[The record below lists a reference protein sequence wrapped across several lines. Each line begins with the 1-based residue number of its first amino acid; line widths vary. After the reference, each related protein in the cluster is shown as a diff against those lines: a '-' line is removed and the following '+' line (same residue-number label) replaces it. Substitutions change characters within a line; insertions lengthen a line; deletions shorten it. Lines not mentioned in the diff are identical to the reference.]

1 MTRLAPLAPV
11 TLAARA
17 LGGGLAQRL
26 RAADRRGRVHSAFA
40 RAVNVEWLEPGG
52 GLLTLHGPSPLAAPF
67 AMALTA
73 WPEAHQRASWE
84 LEPGLPVLARD
95 GRLVVGGLAVDWRC
109 APVTDLRVT
118 PGAEHARAT
127 RDRLVNALASFAH
140 LGGAASLASVPGCA
154 ARAAAAGAI
163 RDRDPRAFARA
174 SRSLMGLGEGLTP
187 AGDDWLVGALAA
199 LHRLGQHWA
208 FEDGHLAS
216 VLVGEATGRTTTLGA
231 AFLGHALA
239 GEFSE
244 PARDLAAAESL
255 SSARAAAARLS
266 AMGATSGADTLA
278 GMRAAVHMLR
288 EPSS

>member
-1 MTRLAPLAPV
+1 MTRLAPFAPV
-11 TLAARA
+11 TLTARA

-26 RAADRRGRVHSAFA
+26 RATDRRGRIHSAFA

-73 WPEAHQRASWE
+73 WPEAHQMAAWE
-84 LEPGLPVLARD
+84 LEPGLPVFSSE
-95 GRLVVGGLAVDWRC
+95 GRLVAGGLEVEWRC
-109 APVTDLRVT
+109 VPVTDLRVT
-118 PGAEHARAT
+118 PSAEHARAT

-140 LGGAASLASVPGCA
+140 PAGAAGLASVAGCTG
-154 ARAAAAGAI
+154 RAAAARAI
-163 RDRDPRAFARA
+163 RDRDPRGLARA

-187 AGDDWLVGALAA
+187 AGDDWLVGTLAA

-208 FEDGHLAS
+208 FADGHLAS
-216 VLVGEATGRTTTLGA
+216 VLVGEAIGRTTTIGA
-231 AFLGHALA
+231 AFLAHALA

-244 PARDLAAAESL
+244 PARDLVTAESL
-255 SSARAAAARLS
+255 PRARAAAARLA

-278 GMRAAVHMLR
+278 GMRAALDALGAPR
-288 EPSS
+288 A